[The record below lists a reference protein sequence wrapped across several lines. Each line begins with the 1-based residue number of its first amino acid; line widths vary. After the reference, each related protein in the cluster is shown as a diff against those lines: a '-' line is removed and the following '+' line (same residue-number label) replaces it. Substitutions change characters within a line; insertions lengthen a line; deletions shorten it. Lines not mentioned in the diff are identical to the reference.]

1 MVDQKKS
8 RNEVNV
14 VETVNEKPKKKRKTV
29 KEKNK
34 ELAVEGKK
42 LKLYGLKLRAFP
54 TSYQEDLIKQFAGA
68 HRFAYNFYLAERKEV
83 YDNTG
88 ETLSGA
94 EFKKALNSLKQ
105 HELFSWMKTVD
116 KFALET
122 GIEQVEEAFQRFF
135 NKQNQFPRF
144 KSKHASRQSYTTKF
158 TNNNIQLDVEKRQV
172 KLPKIGW
179 VNVRFSK
186 KQWEHMQTDLFARRI
201 KSATVS
207 LQSNGTIHIALTIEE
222 TIELPSTVDWSAVK
236 EQHVLGIDLGLT
248 HFYIDSNGV
257 KVENPRYLQR
267 YLHRLQKEQRQLSR
281 MVKGSA
287 NYRKQQKKLA
297 KCHMRVANCRKD
309 FLHQQSRKLINEN
322 QVIALENLNVKG
334 MVKNKRLA
342 QSILDVGWST
352 FVTFLT
358 YKAEWANKKIVS
370 VGRFFASS
378 KTCHGCGEKE
388 TGLTLSDRMWVCGAC
403 GAEHDRDHNAA
414 INIKQEGIRILRHA

>member
-1 MVDQKKS
+1 MV
-8 RNEVNV
+8 V
-14 VETVNEKPKKKRKTV
+14 EKPKKKRKSV

-54 TSYQEDLIKQFAGA
+54 TSSQENQMKQFAGA
-68 HRFAYNFYLAERKEV
+68 NRFAYNFYLAERKEV
-83 YDNTG
+83 YENTG

-94 EFKKALNSLKQ
+94 RFKQSFNVLKE
-105 HELFSWMKTVD
+105 HELFKWMKDMD

-122 GIEQVEEAFQRFF
+122 GIEQVEEAYKHFF
-135 NKQNQFPRF
+135 EKHNQFPRF
-144 KSKHASRQSYTTKF
+144 KSKYAPRQSYTTKF
-158 TNNNIQLDVEKRQV
+158 TNNNIQLDVENRKV

-179 VNVRFSK
+179 VKIRFSL
-186 KQWEHMQTDLFARRI
+186 KQLRVIQTDVAERRI

-222 TIELPSTVDWSAVK
+222 RIDIPPVIDWSKV
-236 EQHVLGIDLGLT
+236 EESDVLGIDLGLM

-257 KVENPRYLQR
+257 KVDNPRHLKKTIA
-267 YLHRLQKEQRQLSR
+267 RLKKEQRKLSR

-309 FLHQQSRKLINEN
+309 FLHQMSRKLIDEN
-322 QVIALENLNVKG
+322 QVIALEDLNVKG

-342 QSILDVGWST
+342 QSILDVGWSK

-358 YKAEWANKKIVS
+358 YKAEWANKKIVP

-378 KTCHGCGEKE
+378 KTCHVCSEKE
-388 TGLTLSDRMWVCGAC
+388 TGLTLSERTWVCGNC
-403 GAEHDRDHNAA
+403 GTTLDRDQNAA
-414 INIKQEGIRILRHA
+414 INMKQEGLRILRIN

>member
-1 MVDQKKS
+1 MEAVI
-8 RNEVNV
+8 
-14 VETVNEKPKKKRKTV
+14 EKPKKKRKTV

-54 TSYQEDLIKQFAGA
+54 TGYQESLMKQFAGA
-68 HRFAYNFYLAERKEV
+68 NRFAYNFYLAERKEV

-94 EFKKALNSLKQ
+94 RFKQSFNVLKD
-105 HELFSWMKTVD
+105 HDLFKWMKDVD

-122 GIEQVEEAFQRFF
+122 GIEQVEAAFKKFF
-135 NKQNQFPRF
+135 EKQNGFPRF
-144 KSKHASRQSYTTKF
+144 KSKHTSRQSYTTKL

-179 VNVRFSK
+179 VKVRFSL
-186 KQWEHMQTDLFARRI
+186 KQLRSIQTEVFERKI
-201 KSATVS
+201 KSAAVS
-207 LQSNGTIHIALTIEE
+207 LQSNGIVHIALTMEE
-222 TIELPSTVDWSAVK
+222 TIDIPPVIDWKTIDESS
-236 EQHVLGIDLGLT
+236 VLGIDLGLS

-257 KVENPRYLQR
+257 KIENPRHLKKYIT
-267 YLHRLQKEQRQLSR
+267 RLKKEQRKLSR
-281 MVKGSA
+281 MVKGST

-297 KCHMRVANCRKD
+297 KYHMRVANCRKD
-309 FLHQQSRKLINEN
+309 FLHQMSRKLINEN

-342 QSILDVGWST
+342 QSILDVSWST

-358 YKAEWANKKIVS
+358 YKAEWANKKIVP

-378 KTCHGCGEKE
+378 KTCNCCGEKE
-388 TGLTLSDRMWVCGAC
+388 THLTLSERVWVCSNC
-403 GAEHDRDHNAA
+403 GAELDRDHNAA
-414 INIKQEGIRILRHA
+414 INIKQEGLRILRTS